1 MKKLIIIV
9 FLLGSLTLFAQEQV
23 IKEYPLEITK
33 QNPLVTKKNSI
44 GIRYSGISGYGLS
57 MQRRFADNYTL
68 KFTGLIHY
76 SEYTKGYKDSTNYE
90 DSKEILYDYGF
101 ELQRD
106 VFKTDGMRVS
116 VLGGIYFS
124 REENKNKQEDYY
136 IYDEN
141 LTEDKIVGGIGVSLE
156 FYVKKALSVNFD
168 FGYVFDNTEGK
179 EGNEEIPFTE
189 NKTQLGLGVGLSY
202 LF

>member
-1 MKKLIIIV
+1 MKNFII
-9 FLLGSLTLFAQEQV
+9 LLFVLGNLSLFAQEIVPVKQDMV
-23 IKEYPLEITK
+23 FAVK
-33 QNPLVTKKNSI
+33 QNPLETKKNSI
-44 GIRYSGISGYGLS
+44 GIRYSGISGYGLNI
-57 MQRRFADNYTL
+57 QRRFFENYTF

-76 SEYTKGYKDSTNYE
+76 SEYIKGYKDSTNYE
-90 DSKEILYDYGF
+90 DRKNILYDYGF

-124 REENKNKQEDYY
+124 NEENKEESDG
-136 IYDEN
+136 IFYDEN
-141 LTEDKIVGGIGVSLE
+141 FTKDKIVGGIGVSLE
-156 FYVKKALSVNFD
+156 FYIKKALSVNFD

-179 EGNEEIPFTE
+179 EDEIPVTE
-189 NKTQLGLGVGLSY
+189 NKTQLGLGIGLSY

>member
-1 MKKLIIIV
+1 MKKLIIIL
-9 FLLGSLTLFAQEQV
+9 FLLGNITMFAQVPQ
-23 IKEYPLEITK
+23 IKE
-33 QNPLVTKKNSI
+33 NPLLTKKNSI

-57 MQRRFADNYTL
+57 MQRRFFDNYTF

-76 SEYTKGYKDSTNYE
+76 SEYIKGEKDSSYHE
-90 DSKEILYDYGF
+90 DRKDILYDYGF
-101 ELQRD
+101 EIQRD

-124 REENKNKQEDYY
+124 YEEEKDVGGGV
-136 IYDEN
+136 ISSEN
-141 LTEDKIVGGIGVSLE
+141 FFKDKIVGGIGVSLE

-168 FGYVFDNTEGK
+168 FGYIFDNSEGEEE
-179 EGNEEIPFTE
+179 EGGVGVPVTE
-189 NKTQLGLGVGLSY
+189 NKTQLGLGIGLSY

>member
-1 MKKLIIIV
+1 MKKLIIIL
-9 FLLGSLTLFAQEQV
+9 FLLGSLTMFAQDQV
-23 IKEYPLEITK
+23 IKIK
-33 QNPLVTKKNSI
+33 QNPLLTKENSI

-76 SEYTKGYKDSTNYE
+76 DEYIKGEE
-90 DSKEILYDYGF
+90 DDILVDRKNILYDFGF

-106 VFKTDGMRVS
+106 IFKTDGMRVS
-116 VLGGIYFS
+116 ALGGIYFS
-124 REENKNKQEDYY
+124 SEENKD
-136 IYDEN
+136 DERN
-141 LTEDKIVGGIGVSLE
+141 EITDEIVSRGENFFKDRIAGGIGVSIE
-156 FYVKKALSVNFD
+156 FYVKDKISVNFD
-168 FGYVFDNTEGK
+168 FGYVFNNTEGD
-179 EGNEEIPFTE
+179 EEESPFTE